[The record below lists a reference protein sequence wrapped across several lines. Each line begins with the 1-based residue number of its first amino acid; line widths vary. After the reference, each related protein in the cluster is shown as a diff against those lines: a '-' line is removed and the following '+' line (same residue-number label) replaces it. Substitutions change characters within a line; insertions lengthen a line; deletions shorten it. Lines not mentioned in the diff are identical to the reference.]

1 MPARPGAPAT
11 PPASSM
17 SPPAGQPAYS
27 MLCLVAAARSTPT
40 GSPNRKPSGGRGSG
54 SPRSTPSGDMPARWQ
69 RRCRRRPECWTR
81 STSSPWPTRWSTRSV
96 SAFSRRRW
104 ATAAATATRSIE
116 IRRLLCRG
124 LETLSDSQLRKVETA
139 LQAGDPP
146 YATTVAWAATQAS
159 ALDLPRPNAEVGRT
173 RALAALESLPNCPV
187 PEVAR
192 LGRTLRAW
200 RDELLAYF
208 ATDGASNGPTEAMNL
223 LIEKRRRAAH
233 GFRNFRNY
241 RLRLLLAHGLP
252 CQDQLTAQ
260 IRTRR
265 PRFVA

>member
-1 MPARPGAPAT
+1 M
-11 PPASSM
+11 
-17 SPPAGQPAYS
+17 
-27 MLCLVAAARSTPT
+27 
-40 GSPNRKPSGGRGSG
+40 
-54 SPRSTPSGDMPARWQ
+54 
-69 RRCRRRPECWTR
+69 
-81 STSSPWPTRWSTRSV
+81 
-96 SAFSRRRW
+96 
-104 ATAAATATRSIE
+104 
-116 IRRLLCRG
+116 
-124 LETLSDSQLRKVETA
+124 
-139 LQAGDPP
+139 
-146 YATTVAWAATQAS
+146 AWAATQAS

-233 GFRNFRNY
+233 GFKNFRNY
-241 RLRLLLAHGLP
+241 RLPLLLAHGRA
-252 CQDQLTAQ
+252 CHDQPTARL
-260 IRTRR
+260 RTRR